1 MASKIQAATSAV
13 APGSTCC
20 ACVVASGADLNAIR
34 AVLGPLPEFGKKGTL
49 FCRPGSKLEEQA
61 LMDQETELVSFEKSG
76 CQQVVP
82 RRASPHLMSS

>member
-1 MASKIQAATSAV
+1 MASKLQAASSAV

-34 AVLGPLPEFGKKGTL
+34 AILGDTPKFGKKGTL

-61 LMDQETELVSFEKSG
+61 LMDQEIALVSFWKESMST
-76 CQQVVP
+76 